1 MQQNLFNSSGA
12 GFHSAV
18 VALSNYLIN
27 SDLGVK
33 QQSRREAGLKYKF
46 TTE

>member
-1 MQQNLFNSSGA
+1 MRQYLLNTFKAGSGTD
-12 GFHSAV
+12 
-18 VALSNYLIN
+18 ALALGYYLTN
-27 SDLGVK
+27 GDLWCK

>member
-1 MQQNLFNSSGA
+1 MLQNLFNSLGA
-12 GFHSAV
+12 GFCSPA

-27 SDLGVK
+27 SDLGYK